1 MLNTGQTKPFKTVE
15 EQLDL
20 LISRGL
26 IVNDKEFALSI
37 LERINYYR
45 LSAYSLTLRTDDTFH
60 ENVTFHDIYSLYC
73 FDADFRK
80 IVLEYSLHIEIAF
93 RTYISYYHAQQYG
106 ALGYMD
112 ANNFKDVSYHSS
124 FISELD
130 GNINRSKELF
140 IKHHKNNLHSVFP
153 IWVSIE
159 ATTLGMLSK
168 FYKNMKSDDCTF
180 ISKNYYGISR
190 EYIENWLQ
198 VCSYMRN
205 VSAHGGRFYFSLLK
219 ATPVKLSKLQKKYI
233 NQESVFAGLF
243 VMYKLLPT
251 DELKSSFLSKL
262 DALFNQLTFHQLS
275 YIGVN
280 ENWKSIIMM

>member
-1 MLNTGQTKPFKTVE
+1 MLNIGQTKPFKTIE

-37 LERINYYR
+37 LKRINYYR
-45 LSAYSLTLRTDDTFH
+45 LSAYSLTLRSDDTFH
-60 ENVTFHDIYSLYC
+60 ENVTFDEIYSLYC
-73 FDADFRK
+73 FDAELRK

-112 ANNFKDVSYHSS
+112 AANFKNASYHSS

-130 GNINRSKELF
+130 SNIKRSKELF

-168 FYKNMKSDDCTF
+168 FYKNMKPDDCTY
-180 ISKNYYGISR
+180 ISKNYYSISR
-190 EYIENWLQ
+190 NYIENRLQ

-205 VSAHGGRFYFSLLK
+205 VAAHGGRFYYSFLK
-219 ATPVKLSKLQKKYI
+219 ATPVKLSRLQKEYI

-251 DELKSSFLSKL
+251 DELKKSFLSKL
-262 DALFNQLTFHQLS
+262 DMLFNQLTFQQLS
-275 YIGVN
+275 YIGVDSD
-280 ENWKSIIMM
+280 WKSIIMK